1 MKAREFENVL
11 IVRTDRIG
19 DVILTLPMV
28 PALHAKFHGC
38 KISMLLRSYTQELV
52 DGYAGLDSILTY
64 DHGGTPKLFFR
75 LLSELRKRRFDLVFV
90 VHPTFRLALV
100 MLLAGIPLRTGTG
113 YRWYSFLFNR
123 RVFEHRRTA
132 ERHEAEYNLSLLQ
145 AIGCDIR
152 SIPSIELV
160 VSAAAKNA
168 SAEEMKRLGLHA
180 GEKLVILHPGSG
192 GSARDWKAQNFGDL
206 ARALKND
213 GCSVVV
219 TGSSSEESLVEEVV
233 RKSSG
238 SALASAGRLS
248 LKELAAFIGSS
259 RLFVSNSTGPLHIAA
274 VVGTPVVAFYPPIPE
289 CSPRRWGP
297 LTEKKLVFTADN
309 VLCDRCKGGACQGN
323 DCMDQITVDRVLQAA
338 RKLLS
343 EGETQKRS

>member
-19 DVILTLPMV
+19 DVVLTLPMV
-28 PALHAKFHGC
+28 PALHAKFHGRR
-38 KISMLLRSYTQELV
+38 ISMLLRSYTQELV
-52 DGYAGLDSILTY
+52 DGFAGLDSILTY
-64 DHGGTPKLFFR
+64 DHGNKPKAFFT
-75 LLSELRKRRFDLVFV
+75 LLSELRKCRFDLVFV

-100 MLLAGIPLRTGTG
+100 MLLAGIQIRVGTG

-123 RVFEHRRTA
+123 KVFEHRKTA
-132 ERHEAEYNLSLLQ
+132 EKHEAEYNLSLLQ
-145 AIGCDIR
+145 AVGCDIR
-152 SIPSIELV
+152 SIPSIALA

-168 SAEEMKRLGLHA
+168 AAQEIKRLGIA
-180 GEKLVILHPGSG
+180 ASEKLVILHPGSG
-192 GSARDWKAQNFGDL
+192 GSAREWSAQNFGDL

-219 TGSSSEESLVEEVV
+219 TGSSLEELLVEEVV
-233 RKSSG
+233 SRASG
-238 SALASAGRLS
+238 SVTASAGRLS
-248 LKELAAFIGSS
+248 LKELAAFIGSA

-274 VVGTPVVAFYPPIPE
+274 AVGTPVIAFYPPIRE
-289 CSPRRWGP
+289 CSPCRWGP

-309 VLCDRCKGGACQGN
+309 ALCERCKGGPCQGS

-338 RKLLS
+338 RKLLLK
-343 EGETQKRS
+343 GETQKRS

>member
-1 MKAREFENVL
+1 MKVREFENVL

-19 DVILTLPMV
+19 DVVLTLPMI
-28 PALHAKFHGC
+28 PALHAKFHGR

-52 DGYAGLDSILTY
+52 DGFAGLDSILTY
-64 DHGGTPKLFFR
+64 DHGGTPKAFFR
-75 LLSELRKRRFDLVFV
+75 ILSELRKRRFDLVFV
-90 VHPTFRLALV
+90 VHPTFRLALL
-100 MLLAGIPLRTGTG
+100 MLLAGIPMRVGTG

-132 ERHEAEYNLSLLQ
+132 EKHEAEYNLSLLQ

-152 SIPSIELV
+152 SIPSIALV

-168 SAEEMKRLGLHA
+168 AVQEVKRLGFDA
-180 GEKLVILHPGSG
+180 REKLVILHPGSG
-192 GSARDWKAQNFGDL
+192 GSARDWSAQNFGDL

-213 GCSVVV
+213 DCSVVV

-233 RKSSG
+233 RRSNG
-238 SALASAGRLS
+238 TAAASAGRLS
-248 LKELAAFIGSS
+248 LKELAAFIGSA

-274 VVGTPVVAFYPPIPE
+274 AVGTPVIAFYPPIQE

-297 LTEKKLVFTADN
+297 LTEKKLLFAADN
-309 VLCDRCKGGACQGN
+309 ALCSRCKGGACQGN
-323 DCMDQITVDRVLQAA
+323 DCMDQITVDRILQAA

-343 EGETQKRS
+343 EGGTQNPS